1 MAPRANTA
9 SKPAKAVP
17 SPLKKKTT
25 SSMPSASAVAEITAL
40 KESNEASQRALAE
53 LKLEMDGLEKERD
66 FYFEKLRD
74 VEIMLQDLEDR
85 GEGSELSAAIFKI
98 LYATAEGFEQV
109 EADPETVNHSEE
121 EGANEPLPEE
131 IVEQEI
137 VDEGLIQEDSV
148 AIESMTSAM
157 IEQETY

>member
-9 SKPAKAVP
+9 SKPVKAVS
-17 SPLKKKTT
+17 SPLKKKTG
-25 SSMPSASAVAEITAL
+25 SSMPSASATAEITAL

-74 VEIMLQDLEDR
+74 VEIMLQDLEDK

-109 EADPETVNHSEE
+109 EADSETANHSEE
-121 EGANEPLPEE
+121 GANGQLPEE